1 MLKIKPFKG
10 TPFKCWCGPYSLK
23 VVFDFYGLN
32 VTEKKLAELCKTTRL
47 YGTRVSQLKKVVNN
61 FGFNFKIQDNSS
73 FKDVE
78 KWLKKGVP
86 VIVDWF
92 SRGRNDYPDS
102 EVADG
107 HYSVA
112 IGLDDKFIYLND
124 PEIGRIRKI
133 KREDFMIVW
142 FDFPG
147 NVIKPSK
154 IILRRIIAIY
164 K

>member
-1 MLKIKPFKG
+1 
-10 TPFKCWCGPYSLK
+10 
-23 VVFDFYGLN
+23 
-32 VTEKKLAELCKTTRL
+32 
-47 YGTRVSQLKKVVNN
+47 
-61 FGFNFKIQDNSS
+61 
-73 FKDVE
+73 
-78 KWLKKGVP
+78 
-86 VIVDWF
+86 VDWF

-112 IGLDDKFIYLND
+112 IGLNDKFIYLND